1 MSKNAVVNSTQEH
14 PRDAVFEIL
23 DTIIQFDSLT
33 VESGETV
40 TIPSDEVWAVS
51 NDPTIEGE
59 LIIEGGLVQDTIWPY
74 GTPEIAK
81 WEDTTM
87 KGKQNAS
94 DTYIYVHKPEGDGI
108 DRFSASGDLLNET
121 DTIRLS
127 VWYPG
132 NVNDSPGSDVRAKA
146 YRDNLIDL
154 FQTYMNDNFQNSTF
168 HNIEPT
174 DATDFRHQAIARQT
188 DHYIYGVTV
197 EADRLQ

>member
-1 MSKNAVVNSTQEH
+1 MSKNAVVNSTREH

-23 DTIIQFDSLT
+23 DTIIQFDTLT
-33 VESGETV
+33 VDSGETV

-59 LIIEGGLVQDTIWPY
+59 LIIEGGLVQDTIWTY

-87 KGKQNAS
+87 KGKQNAL

-121 DTIRLS
+121 DTIRMS
-127 VWYPG
+127 IWYPG
-132 NVNDSPGSDVRAKA
+132 NVNDSPGSDIRAKA

-154 FQTYMNDNFQNSTF
+154 FRTYMNDNFQNSTF

-174 DATDFRHQAIARQT
+174 DATDFRHQNIARQT

-197 EADRLQ
+197 EVDRLQ

>member
-1 MSKNAVVNSTQEH
+1 MSLAVPVTTTQEH
-14 PRDAVFEIL
+14 PRETVVTIL
-23 DTIIQFDSLT
+23 RNSRQFADLI
-33 VESGETV
+33 VESGESE
-40 TIPSDEVWAVS
+40 TIPANEVWY
-51 NDPTIEGE
+51 IEGKVE
-59 LIIEGGLVQDTIWPY
+59 IEGDLTVNGDLVTAPLWDY
-74 GTPEIAK
+74 GEPLVEK

-121 DTIRLS
+121 DSIRLS

-132 NVNDSPGSDVRAKA
+132 NVNDSPSSDIRAKA

-154 FQTYMNDNFQNSTF
+154 FRTYMNDNFQNSTF

-197 EADRLQ
+197 ETDRLT